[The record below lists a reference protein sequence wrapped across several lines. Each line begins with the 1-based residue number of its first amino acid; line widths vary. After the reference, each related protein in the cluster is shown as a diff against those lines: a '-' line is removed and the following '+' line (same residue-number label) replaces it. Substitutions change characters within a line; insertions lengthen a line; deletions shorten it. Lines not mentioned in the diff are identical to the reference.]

1 MAYMTSILSLFE
13 VPRLERR
20 SNKRELSILGGG
32 FKYVSFSSLLGE
44 MAQFGQLDW
53 NYQLDPTSIIQPYV
67 AS

>member
-44 MAQFGQLDW
+44 MAQFGQYVSIGLK
-53 NYQLDPTSIIQPYV
+53 LPTRSN
-67 AS
+67 